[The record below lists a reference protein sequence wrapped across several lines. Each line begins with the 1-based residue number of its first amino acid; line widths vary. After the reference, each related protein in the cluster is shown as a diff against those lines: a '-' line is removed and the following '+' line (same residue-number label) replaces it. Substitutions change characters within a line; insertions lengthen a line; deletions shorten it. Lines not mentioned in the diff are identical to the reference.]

1 MTIARS
7 RAGWL
12 RTGAVLPL
20 GGLVLALSHAPAWA
34 QDQKSD
40 APRLLVA
47 QMAPTV
53 DASIVEIEVVALPG
67 AGAPAAVP
75 DNLDAILTV
84 GMQRVPA
91 TITCAAAE
99 SGEVALANPAT
110 RPCQLRLPNAVV
122 ASEQASESASISLS
136 LDEGA
141 ASPHYL
147 VPSRAQRLAV
157 AAPAVAPSGEETA
170 IAAAPEAKQAETGIV
185 LAPSEVP
192 SAKGERG
199 NAFLDNLSAYG
210 PIYAAYGPGTNSE
223 GRIQISFK
231 YQLFGDP
238 GDVGLGA
245 PFVNGLHFA
254 YTQRLFWDL
263 GADSSPFRNIDFMP
277 EIFYLQ
283 PAVEVGDGLS
293 LGGQVGLRHESNG
306 RDGDASR
313 SANTVYIQPV
323 ASVQAGDYTVS
334 FGPRLF
340 FYVGDLSDNPDIR
353 HYRGSTGLFAE
364 IGKPDGLR
372 LTTTSRIN
380 FSSGK
385 GAVEGELSYPMD
397 NIIDTGLNLY
407 LFGQAFAGYG
417 ENLLDYDRKVTR
429 LRFGVSIVR

>member
-1 MTIARS
+1 
-7 RAGWL
+7 
-12 RTGAVLPL
+12 
-20 GGLVLALSHAPAWA
+20 
-34 QDQKSD
+34 
-40 APRLLVA
+40 
-47 QMAPTV
+47 MAPTA
-53 DASIVEIEVVALPG
+53 DESTVEIEVVALPA
-67 AGAPAAVP
+67 AGVPVAVP

-91 TITCAAAE
+91 TIRCAPAAR
-99 SGEVALANPAT
+99 GEVAPANPAT
-110 RPCQLRLPNAVV
+110 RQCQLRLPNAVT
-122 ASEQASESASISLS
+122 ASEASGETTAISLS
-136 LDEGA
+136 LDEGV

-147 VPSRAQRLAV
+147 VPSRAKRLAV
-157 AAPAVAPSGEETA
+157 AAPAVAPAGEETA
-170 IAAAPEAKQAETGIV
+170 IAVASEAKQAKTGIV
-185 LAPSEVP
+185 LAPSEMP

-199 NAFLDNLSAYG
+199 NAFLENLSAYK

-245 PFVNGLHFA
+245 PLANGLHFA
-254 YTQRLFWDL
+254 YTQRMFWDL

-293 LGGQVGLRHESNG
+293 LGGQLGLRHESNG
-306 RDGDASR
+306 RDGEASR

-323 ASVQAGDYTVS
+323 ASVEAGDYTVS

-364 IGKPDGLR
+364 IGKDDGLR
-372 LTTTSRIN
+372 LTTTSRMN

-385 GAVEGELSYPMD
+385 AAINGELSYPMD
-397 NIIDTGLNLY
+397 NIIETGLNLY
-407 LFGQAFAGYG
+407 LFGQAFTGYG
-417 ENLLDYDRKVTR
+417 ENLLDYNRKVTR